1 MPIRAPVINPYAKQS
16 RINGVRKGGGER
28 EHGGSRKGTNSSR
41 HGRKKMKVSS
51 EKLTIKKN
59 GTRNTRHGYLMHAF
73 GRYGIVAD
81 IGREEGEDKKNYI
94 SG

>member
-1 MPIRAPVINPYAKQS
+1 MVAVRENTVEPG
-16 RINGVRKGGGER
+16 GVQIQADKAEKR
-28 EHGGSRKGTNSSR
+28 
-41 HGRKKMKVSS
+41 KVSS
-51 EKLTIKKN
+51 EKLTSKKN